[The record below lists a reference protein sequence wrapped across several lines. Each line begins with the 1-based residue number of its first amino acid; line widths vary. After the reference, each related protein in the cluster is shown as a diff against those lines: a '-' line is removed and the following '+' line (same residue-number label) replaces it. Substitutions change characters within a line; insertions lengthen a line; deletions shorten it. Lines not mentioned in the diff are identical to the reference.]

1 MGSERGLQQRGRI
14 PLYPLAA
21 LGRSQERIRVQEL
34 PAIAPGADPVLV
46 SGVSLSDRFEHRRQ
60 RRDTPRAARRGGR
73 DNVAPAAVNL
83 DVADIQGLV
92 ASGYRRLRSAD
103 YLLFRIRDGRAA
115 RKWLGDLAG
124 RLTTAQAPVINTGLN
139 LALTSSGLQRLGL
152 DDDSLGS
159 FPSEFIEGM
168 ATPHRS
174 RMLGDEA
181 ASKPGNWR
189 WGGNEPNAVDLV
201 LMLFALDVVTLGQL
215 RHGLAMDTI
224 AGLEQVTE
232 LHTADL
238 GDHEHFG
245 FADGISQPTILGFGR
260 PAPSRDLIQPGE
272 FILGYA
278 NEYGLI
284 PPGPMVNRKADR
296 RRILTQAGDRSG
308 AGDLGR

>member
-1 MGSERGLQQRGRI
+1 M
-14 PLYPLAA
+14 
-21 LGRSQERIRVQEL
+21 
-34 PAIAPGADPVLV
+34 
-46 SGVSLSDRFEHRRQ
+46 
-60 RRDTPRAARRGGR
+60 
-73 DNVAPAAVNL
+73 APAAVNL

-224 AGLEQVTE
+224 AGLENVTE
-232 LHTADL
+232 LHTTDL
-238 GDHEHFG
+238 GDREHFG
-245 FADGISQPTILGFGR
+245 FTDGISQPTILGFGR
-260 PAPSRDLIQPGE
+260 PALSRDLIQPGE
-272 FILGYA
+272 FVLGYA

-296 RRILTQAGDRSG
+296 RRILTQAGDGSG
-308 AGDLGR
+308 DGDLGRNGTYLVFRQMRQDVAGFWNFAGQHAVASGQGSPEKLAAKIVGRWPSGAPLLMAPDSDQLLAQFF